1 MAGTSLTFIIRLLK
15 GAFLNIGS
23 CAILN
28 IVGELRRNS

>member
-1 MAGTSLTFIIRLLK
+1 MAATSLTLIIRLLK

-28 IVGELRRNS
+28 IVVRTET